1 MFMFGKFFAI
11 IILIILL
18 PLFCLISILILIF
31 SGKPIFFLH
40 KRYGYRYSEIEII
53 KFRTMIPNNGP
64 EITNYHDKRITGI
77 GKLLR
82 KYKLD
87 ELPQLM
93 NIIKGDMWFIGPRP
107 ETVEIVKKYP
117 DYFSYL
123 EVIKP
128 GISDINSI
136 IFKDESL
143 MFKNNNINEYE
154 NEILPLKNHLALITT
169 ENQKMIQKSMLIFL
183 SILAVINHKL
193 SLRIISRFFLPYD
206 EIEFREKL
214 NYLLSENI
222 F

>member
-1 MFMFGKFFAI
+1 M
-11 IILIILL
+11 
-18 PLFCLISILILIF
+18 LISISIIIF
-31 SGKPIFFLH
+31 SGRPIFFKH
-40 KRYGYRYSEIEII
+40 YRCGYKFEEFDIY
-53 KFRTMIPNNGP
+53 KFRTMNSNNGP
-64 EITNYHDKRITGI
+64 EITHYNDGRITGI
-77 GKLLR
+77 GTILR
-82 KYKLD
+82 RYKLD
-87 ELPQLM
+87 ELPQLI
-93 NIIKGDMWFIGPRP
+93 NIIKGEMEFIGPRP

-206 EIEFREKL
+206 EIEFRVKL
-214 NYLLSENI
+214 NYLLSEQI

>member
-1 MFMFGKFFAI
+1 MVGKIFAI
-11 IILIILL
+11 ITFILLL
-18 PLFCLISILILIF
+18 PLLGIISILILIL
-31 SGKPIFFLH
+31 SGTPIFFTH
-40 KRYGYRYSEIEII
+40 KRCGYQYAEFEMI
-53 KFRTMIPNNGP
+53 KFRTMQPNNGP
-64 EITNYHDKRITGI
+64 VITNYEDKRITKI
-77 GKLLR
+77 GQILR

-87 ELPQLM
+87 ELPQLL

-169 ENQKMIQKSMLIFL
+169 ENQKIIQKSMLIFL

-206 EIEFREKL
+206 ETEFRVKL
-214 NYLLSENI
+214 NHLLSEQI